1 MIASDYTSF
10 KNLSVAKEIFI
21 RETERKKILVCV
33 CFGFSSK
40 INAII
45 EANRKITGYMLL

>member
-1 MIASDYTSF
+1 MITSDYTSF
-10 KNLSVAKEIFI
+10 KYLSLAKEIFI